1 MMMTRKLALVA
12 VPLFALSLGACK
24 GEFTAAPPPTE
35 DDEDSLVGA
44 QNYDDEEMSDDEA
57 LDDKYGARAELP
69 PLAEPKEKCTGKG
82 SKRECKMVDPK
93 PEVSAAHG
101 VRKLTQGFR
110 WGMDV
115 DAVMAQLS
123 KEIEAEYAKKQSETS
138 DAVQQDANRAWRKDE
153 LDGLAQQH
161 VVLEA
166 RAHHKWGVSAIAGGF
181 VDDEN
186 EEMIWI
192 NGPTLKK
199 FYFFKDGELWRIAY
213 TYSNQHWPGMD
224 YAKVLDEKLKKWFG
238 MSPAEQQIIDEKSG
252 APTGKYHEWKSLDG
266 DIVRAFNMRSVN
278 GVILLSVV
286 DEESEKRYG
295 IRLPNPPKDEA
306 MSEEVDSVLGGSDIC
321 YDEEGNMIE
330 DAAKC
335 KEIRGY

>member
-1 MMMTRKLALVA
+1 MKRLALLA
-12 VPLFALSLGACK
+12 VPLFALSIGACK
-24 GEFTAAPPPTE
+24 GDFSSAPPPSE
-35 DDEDSLVGA
+35 DDEESLVGA
-44 QNYDDEEMSDDEA
+44 KTGYDEEQSEDEA
-57 LDDKYGARAELP
+57 LAEEFGARAELP
-69 PLAEPKEKCTGKG
+69 PRAEPKEKCTGRG

-93 PEVSAAHG
+93 PEVSAAYG
-101 VRKLTQGFR
+101 IRKLTEGFR

-115 DAVMAQLS
+115 EKTLAQLG
-123 KEIEAEYAKKQSETS
+123 KQVEAEYAKKQSETN
-138 DAVQQDANRAWRKDE
+138 DAVEQDANRAWRKEE

-161 VVLEA
+161 VVLES
-166 RAHHKWGVSAIAGGF
+166 RAHHKWGVSAIAGEF

-186 EEMIWI
+186 EELIWI
-192 NGPTLKK
+192 KGSTVKK

-224 YAKVLDEKLKKWFG
+224 YETVLKDKFMKWFG
-238 MSPAEQQIIDEKSG
+238 MSPKVVPIVDEKSG

-266 DIVRAFNMRSVN
+266 DIVRAFDMRAVN
-278 GVILLSVV
+278 GVILLTVV
-286 DEESEKRYG
+286 DEDAEKRYG
-295 IRLPNPPKDEA
+295 LRLPNPPKDEA

-321 YDEEGNMIE
+321 YDEEGNMVE